1 MKLTRNNPC
10 GLYLIEKSNWP
21 EKANETIFESK
32 RLVVNLTNAEY

>member
-1 MKLTRNNPC
+1 MKLTRNNLF
-10 GLYLIEKSNWP
+10 GQYLIEKSNWL